1 LRGLKYGKLTIPKL
15 FKNVYLTQQNGATIS
30 SEFRHHGHKAKKMK
44 VLYAVAAAVLAV
56 ACAEEQKWDTV
67 S

>member
-1 LRGLKYGKLTIPKL
+1 MELPDL
-15 FKNVYLTQQNGATIS
+15 